1 MLVGKGTPP
10 CWCTCGLSFAP
21 FRSKAKCTLPRSPRR
36 ARFRCER
43 EKHSR
48 IPRKE
53 WTEAPCLQSQHR
65 PWPAFK
71 GPAATGRFTAHPPFA
86 DKIKQFYRQP
96 SPHFPQTSL
105 RLPPCRKYCACPS
118 LPSPRRAVCRRAP
131 APVARHAALPCSPPV
146 RSRRRTTSKALK
158 RKRRPDREWSGRRE
172 VWCRAPRLLLVVV
185 APNLAAAAPAAVAE
199 FAGISRNA
207 YSQMLFLGDLLSSP
221 QIVPFCLRWLKLSSV
236 PFDELTS

>member
-1 MLVGKGTPP
+1 MLIVIGTPP
-10 CWCTCGLSFAP
+10 CRCTCGLSFAP

-53 WTEAPCLQSQHR
+53 WTEATCLQSQHR

-71 GPAATGRFTAHPPFA
+71 QPAATGRFTAHPPFA

-105 RLPPCRKYCACPS
+105 RLPPCRRYCACRP
-118 LPSPRRAVCRRAP
+118 LPSPRRAVCHRAP
-131 APVARHAALPCSPPV
+131 APVSRHAL
-146 RSRRRTTSKALK
+146 RSRRRTTPNTLK
-158 RKRRPDREWSGRRE
+158 RKRRPDRVWSGRRE
-172 VWCRAPRLLLVVV
+172 VWCRAQRLLLVVV
-185 APNLAAAAPAAVAE
+185 APNLAAVVPAAVAE

-236 PFDELTS
+236 SFDELTS